1 MKFLRQ
7 AWGAGS
13 GSKGIGHRGREEPS
27 SFRTIG
33 GHTATGES
41 REERDV
47 RGFPG
52 ETSALCFSMSFDL
65 I

>member
-1 MKFLRQ
+1 MVVG
-7 AWGAGS
+7 WGG
-13 GSKGIGHRGREEPS
+13 GWGRPLWREEPP

-33 GHTATGES
+33 GYTATGES
-41 REERDV
+41 REGRDV